1 MGRDHDSLCNLQL
14 FHTLHESERL
24 KIHWGKPV
32 LTEFGSQSSQNLK
45 FNFQNNTDSQIMI
58 KAIFD
63 RHDGNKNGALNYSEA
78 IEFFK
83 ELCSQFGQSWE
94 QNEASFDQTFNKL
107 QKDNKAGFE
116 VIYKSIQLKK
126 STSNLAN
133 EMLALFELL
142 FSTSITRLLESDFGV
157 ALRLNEA
164 PKSLLNK
171 AKSVV
176 NHNKSEALLGDMFEV
191 VFKEMTRYLNILQI

>member
-1 MGRDHDSLCNLQL
+1 M
-14 FHTLHESERL
+14 
-24 KIHWGKPV
+24 
-32 LTEFGSQSSQNLK
+32 LT
-45 FNFQNNTDSQIMI
+45 
-58 KAIFD
+58 
-63 RHDGNKNGALNYSEA
+63 
-78 IEFFK
+78 
-83 ELCSQFGQSWE
+83 
-94 QNEASFDQTFNKL
+94 
-107 QKDNKAGFE
+107 
-116 VIYKSIQLKK
+116 
-126 STSNLAN
+126 
-133 EMLALFELL
+133 LFELL